1 MEKARRKYPIG
12 TYTFEGFI
20 EDDYLYIDKT
30 DLVWKIAHEAKFIF
44 LSRPRRFGKSLLT
57 TTLKSYFEGRKD
69 LFEGLK
75 IMGLETEW
83 KAYPTFRFDL
93 SGIKELKI
101 ENMQDSL
108 RRSVADYEQK
118 FGLVSDSKE
127 PGDAL
132 KKLFKAIYE
141 TTGEKSVI
149 ILDEYDAPLLNYL
162 DKPEPLEEV
171 RRILKEFYT
180 PLKESDA
187 YLHYVFITGITKFS
201 QLSIFSTINN
211 LINVSLMPKYAAIC
225 GLTEEEV
232 YENFSEEI
240 EAIAQEY
247 EISPEEAGLKLK
259 EHYDGYHFAE
269 KSPDIYNPFSVLTA
283 MKMCDLGDY
292 WFSTGNS
299 GSLARI
305 IASYGTDLS
314 SVDGVRLPAAEFDLP
329 TEAMKNAIPL
339 LYQAG
344 YITIKDFNK
353 QSRCYTLGIPN
364 GEVRVGLM
372 TNLMPMTF
380 ETTSLKMHDMAMRFK
395 LAIIDNDIEGAL
407 NALKSFFASIPYPE
421 NKDTVLKTA
430 EQMEFYYKRLFFMAF
445 SFMNVQLYTEV
456 PQAVGR
462 PDVAMFLGDTV
473 YVYEIKLDGTAAEA
487 MAQIEEKHYALPY
500 ENQGKKVV
508 KIGIGFS
515 TQTRTFEEWLVE

>member
-1 MEKARRKYPIG
+1 M
-12 TYTFEGFI
+12 
-20 EDDYLYIDKT
+20 
-30 DLVWKIAHEAKFIF
+30 
-44 LSRPRRFGKSLLT
+44 
-57 TTLKSYFEGRKD
+57 
-69 LFEGLK
+69 
-75 IMGLETEW
+75 
-83 KAYPTFRFDL
+83 
-93 SGIKELKI
+93 
-101 ENMQDSL
+101 
-108 RRSVADYEQK
+108 
-118 FGLVSDSKE
+118 
-127 PGDAL
+127 
-132 KKLFKAIYE
+132 
-141 TTGEKSVI
+141 
-149 ILDEYDAPLLNYL
+149 
-162 DKPEPLEEV
+162 KPE
-171 RRILKEFYT
+171 
-180 PLKESDA
+180 
-187 YLHYVFITGITKFS
+187 
-201 QLSIFSTINN
+201 
-211 LINVSLMPKYAAIC
+211 YAAIC

-232 YENFSEEI
+232 YKNFPEEI
-240 EAIAQEY
+240 SKIAQEY
-247 EISPEEAGLKLK
+247 EVTLEEAKLKLK
-259 EHYDGYHFAE
+259 EHYDGYHFSE

-283 MKMCDLGDY
+283 MADSDLGDY
-292 WFSTGNS
+292 WFSSGNS

-305 IASYGTDLS
+305 IASYDTDLS

-353 QSRCYTLGIPN
+353 PSRCYTLGIPN

-372 TNLMPMTF
+372 TNLMPMNF
-380 ETTSLKMHDMAMRFK
+380 ATTSLKMHDMAMRFK

-421 NKDTVLKTA
+421 NKETVLKTA

-462 PDVAMFLGDTV
+462 PDVIMFLGDTV

-515 TQTRTFEEWLVE
+515 TQTRTFAEWEIA

>member
-20 EDDYLYIDKT
+20 EEDYLYIDKT
-30 DLVWKIAHEAKFIF
+30 DLVWEIAHEAKFIF

-93 SGIKELKI
+93 SCIKELPI
-101 ENMQDSL
+101 GNMASSL
-108 RRSVADYEQK
+108 RADLSYYERDYGVKSVHPD
-118 FGLVSDSKE
+118 
-127 PGDAL
+127 PGKAL
-132 KKLFKAIYE
+132 GDIINQIYRK
-141 TTGEKSVI
+141 TGRKSVI

-211 LINVSLMPKYAAIC
+211 LRNVSLKPEYAAIC

-232 YENFSEEI
+232 YENFPEEI
-240 EAIAQEY
+240 AKIAEEY
-247 EISPEEAGLKLK
+247 EVTVDEAKLKLK
-259 EHYDGYHFAE
+259 EHYDGYHFSE

-283 MKMCDLGDY
+283 MADRDLGDY

-305 IASYGTDLS
+305 IASYDTDLS

-380 ETTSLKMHDMAMRFK
+380 ATTSLKMHDMAMRFK

-407 NALKSFFASIPYPE
+407 LALKSFFASIPYPE
-421 NKDTVLKTA
+421 NKETVLKTA

-462 PDVAMFLGDTV
+462 PDVIMFLGDTV

-487 MAQIEEKHYALPY
+487 MAQIEEKHYVLPY

-515 TQTRTFEEWLVE
+515 TETRTFAQWLVE

>member
-1 MEKARRKYPIG
+1 MTTPRRKYPIG

-20 EDDYLYIDKT
+20 EDDYLYVDKT
-30 DLVWKIAHEAKFIF
+30 DLVWKIAHEAKYIF

-93 SGIKELKI
+93 SGIKELPI
-101 ENMQDSL
+101 GDMAGSL
-108 RRSVADYEQK
+108 RRSVADYEKK
-118 FGLVSDSKE
+118 FGLFSEAVN
-127 PGDAL
+127 PGDAI
-132 KKLFKAIYE
+132 KDLFKAIYE
-141 TTGEKSVI
+141 TTGKKSVV

-211 LINVSLMPKYAAIC
+211 LINVSLMPEYAAIC

-232 YENFSEEI
+232 YKTFPDEI
-240 EAIAQEY
+240 ADIAREY
-247 EISPEEAGLKLK
+247 EVTVEEARLKLK
-259 EHYDGYHFAE
+259 EQYDGYHFSD

-305 IASYGTDLS
+305 IASFDTDLS
-314 SVDGVRLPAAEFDLP
+314 SVDGIQLPAAEFDLP
-329 TEAMKNAIPL
+329 TEAMQNAIPL

-344 YITIKDFNK
+344 YITIKDFDK
-353 QSRCYTLGIPN
+353 TSRCYTLGIPN

-372 TNLMPMTF
+372 TNLMPMNF
-380 ETTSLKMHDMAMRFK
+380 ATTSLKMHDMAMRFK
-395 LAIIDNDIEGAL
+395 RAIIKDDIEGAL

-462 PDVAMFLGDTV
+462 PDVVMFLGDTV
-473 YVYEIKLDGTAAEA
+473 YVYEIKLDGTAQDA
-487 MAQIEEKHYALPY
+487 MVQIEEKNYALPY

-515 TQTRTFEEWLVE
+515 TATRTFEEWIIA